1 LRATLSRP
9 FAQKT
14 DAYAWPVDPIDKTIL
29 DDRLRQ
35 PSGSP
40 VLYSKAMMSWGRV
53 ART

>member
-1 LRATLSRP
+1 MRETPSRP
-9 FAQKT
+9 FGQKIDT
-14 DAYAWPVDPIDKTIL
+14 YAWPVDHIDKTIL